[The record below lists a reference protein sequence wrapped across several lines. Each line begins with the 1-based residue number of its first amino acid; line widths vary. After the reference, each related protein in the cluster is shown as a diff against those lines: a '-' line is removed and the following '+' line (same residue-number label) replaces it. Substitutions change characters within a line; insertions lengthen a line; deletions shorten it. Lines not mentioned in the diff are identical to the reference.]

1 MKNNDKH
8 CDNFEIGGKN
18 KNSCE
23 NIEENFSSDGSL
35 TVNFFDTGKENDNT
49 FSIEKEEVAMKFSA
63 KSLLVLSPAG
73 TGSTLLC
80 IGIAFK
86 VRGLW

>member
-8 CDNFEIGGKN
+8 CDNFEISGKN
-18 KNSCE
+18 NNSCD
-23 NIEENFSSDGSL
+23 NFSSDGSL
-35 TVNFFDTGKENDNT
+35 TVKFFDTGIENDNI

-80 IGIAFK
+80 IDIAFK